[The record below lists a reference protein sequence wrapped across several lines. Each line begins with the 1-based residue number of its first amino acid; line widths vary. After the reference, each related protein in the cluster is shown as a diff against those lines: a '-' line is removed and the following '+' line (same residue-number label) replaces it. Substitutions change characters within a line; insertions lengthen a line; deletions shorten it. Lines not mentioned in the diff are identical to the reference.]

1 MAVGGHPDPSLVKH
15 PLLLPQLQRL
25 SDCQPTLTTA
35 SLLPAYTLTILK
47 RTADKAE

>member
-15 PLLLPQLQRL
+15 PLLPQLQCL